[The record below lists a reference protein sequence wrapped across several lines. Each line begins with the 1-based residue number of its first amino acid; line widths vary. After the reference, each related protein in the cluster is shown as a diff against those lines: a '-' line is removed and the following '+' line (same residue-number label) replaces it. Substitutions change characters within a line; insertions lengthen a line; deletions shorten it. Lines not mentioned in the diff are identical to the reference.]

1 MLWSLLL
8 SIVFLGVGVGV
19 IVFILTSDSF
29 RASRARR
36 KTPTVVS
43 PTERSSDATTINA
56 MMREKL
62 TPPPPSNPATLFS
75 GQNSKETDALADT
88 LDQVKENP
96 ILPSAPKSYLRLEE
110 RDQSLEHL
118 LARRIPGQEK
128 VSREPPPRE
137 FSITVTEKN
146 EPPLEHEKEL

>member
-1 MLWSLLL
+1 MLWVLLL

-29 RASRARR
+29 RASRTRW
-36 KTPTVVS
+36 KTSTVAS
-43 PTERSSDATTINA
+43 PTQRSSDATTINA

-62 TPPPPSNPATLFS
+62 VAPPPSNPATLFS
-75 GQNSKETDALADT
+75 GQNSKEADALADT
-88 LDQVKENP
+88 LDQVKESP

-110 RDQSLEHL
+110 RDEGLEHL
-118 LARRIPGQEK
+118 LTRRMQGQEK

-137 FSITVTEKN
+137 FSITVTEPRGSKKSQN
-146 EPPLEHEKEL
+146 DMA